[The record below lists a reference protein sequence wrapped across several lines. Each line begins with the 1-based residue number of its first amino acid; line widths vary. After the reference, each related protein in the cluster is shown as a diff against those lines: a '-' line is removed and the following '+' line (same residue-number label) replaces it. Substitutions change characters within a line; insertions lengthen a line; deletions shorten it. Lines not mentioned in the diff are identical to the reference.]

1 MLRLGGVAR
10 TPRLE
15 GPREDDEAGG
25 GPLKDAG
32 RGAGAGAEAGRGG
45 AGRGA
50 GGRGVQQS
58 RKPPGGARVGPPTP
72 LPRPSL

>member
-10 TPRLE
+10 TPRLG

-25 GPLKDAG
+25 EPRKDAG
-32 RGAGAGAEAGRGG
+32 RGAGAEAGRG
-45 AGRGA
+45 A
-50 GGRGVQQS
+50 RGVQQS

-72 LPRPSL
+72 LPRPAL